1 MGIMAVA
8 AGCSAALDVQLTD
21 VGAPESKPTVQQGA
35 IATVAPGPDPVDSA
49 MAAGDPATPT
59 VTDGSTPSTPGPETT
74 TGPTV
79 DVAPTPGV
87 ATAPSPIPEPTSTPL
102 PRATATAVPTPT
114 ATPTPTPVVVGF
126 IIGPNAA
133 LLGVAIG
140 AEADDAMSML
150 AAAIGEPDFDTD
162 WYVGCPLD
170 GDELNER
177 LVQWGDLNVYFER
190 FDGTEKFRAWGYDLR
205 IVEGGYPEIDLIE
218 LPGGSRMGDPVN
230 VVAAAAGLD
239 VVYDELFDIN
249 RVGVAGF
256 EIVSDAPPGAP
267 VWGAFVPSVPACE

>member
-8 AGCSAALDVQLTD
+8 TGCTAALHVQLTD
-21 VGAPESKPTVQQGA
+21 VGSPESKPTVQQGA
-35 IATVAPGPDPVDSA
+35 IATVTPGPDPVDSA

-59 VTDGSTPSTPGPETT
+59 VTDGSTPSTPGPETM

-79 DVAPTPGV
+79 DV
-87 ATAPSPIPEPTSTPL
+87 
-102 PRATATAVPTPT
+102 VPTPT
-114 ATPTPTPVVVGF
+114 ARPTPTPVVVEF

-230 VVAAAAGLD
+230 VVAAAAGFD
-239 VVYDELFDIN
+239 VVY
-249 RVGVAGF
+249 
-256 EIVSDAPPGAP
+256 DAPPGAP